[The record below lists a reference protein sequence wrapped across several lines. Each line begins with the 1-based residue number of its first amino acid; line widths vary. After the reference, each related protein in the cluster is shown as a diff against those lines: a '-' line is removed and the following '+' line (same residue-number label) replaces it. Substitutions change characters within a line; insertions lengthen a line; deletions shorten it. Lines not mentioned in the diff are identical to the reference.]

1 MDLLEEEA
9 QDKVNSEA
17 QYEEERLAIFDRNQ
31 AKCMELKDALKK
43 INGN

>member
-17 QYEEERLAIFDRNQ
+17 QYEEERLVLSDKNL
-31 AKCMELKDALKK
+31 AKCRELKVSQKK
-43 INGN
+43 SIGN